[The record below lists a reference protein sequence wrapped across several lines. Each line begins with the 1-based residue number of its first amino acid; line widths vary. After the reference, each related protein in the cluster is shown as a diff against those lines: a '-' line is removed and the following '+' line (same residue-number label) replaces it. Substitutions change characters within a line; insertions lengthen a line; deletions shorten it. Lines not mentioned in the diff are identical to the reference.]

1 MEHCFRALF
10 TTSLGIA
17 LVLFPLYLLYRAC
30 EKRLA
35 PKYANDLFGAA
46 YAALWVV
53 WYAKCVWPDE
63 LGLLPFGPAYAPEAA
78 LREAPAAGPGWLEV
92 AAWVW
97 LAGVGAY
104 LLSRIVP
111 YVCFRLRVRR
121 ESRPASAE
129 TQRAFDRLLGGVAVD
144 TTENWQKYVRV
155 LPGLPG
161 PMSIVLWPKRLLL
174 DREDYDEETLDAIFR
189 HELMHTSNREVS
201 LGRLSTLFSLAV
213 QWLNPAAWWMRSE
226 QRRNEELAC
235 DMAAAGW
242 RSLEHRRAYARAMV
256 GLASGP
262 RREVP
267 GTAGMACGAK
277 TLRRRVA
284 AILRG
289 EPEQYGVKPW
299 LLRTLLGLVTL
310 LAVACGALLLGGAGS
325 FRIDEGNFLSCL
337 GMDLGELSPT
347 AVHESAVTYAGNGF
361 YRLRVAGSPYG
372 AEAVLSDGIGGL
384 YLQFPADMPEE
395 EVEAGIARL
404 ETQLTGALG
413 GPLEEGALE
422 AMWARLE
429 TQALEWLD
437 DVNMAEWK
445 LAVLDDQLRQVY
457 ARQTGSIYG
466 APSVPPPLLLLLGAS
481 GEERGTWRGSTDEG
495 TATITLR
502 VLPGAASRAPETEGG
517 ALVALVWDEW
527 WPEAA

>member
-1 MEHCFRALF
+1 
-10 TTSLGIA
+10 
-17 LVLFPLYLLYRAC
+17 
-30 EKRLA
+30 
-35 PKYANDLFGAA
+35 
-46 YAALWVV
+46 
-53 WYAKCVWPDE
+53 
-63 LGLLPFGPAYAPEAA
+63 
-78 LREAPAAGPGWLEV
+78 
-92 AAWVW
+92 
-97 LAGVGAY
+97 
-104 LLSRIVP
+104 
-111 YVCFRLRVRR
+111 
-121 ESRPASAE
+121 
-129 TQRAFDRLLGGVAVD
+129 
-144 TTENWQKYVRV
+144 
-155 LPGLPG
+155 
-161 PMSIVLWPKRLLL
+161 
-174 DREDYDEETLDAIFR
+174 
-189 HELMHTSNREVS
+189 
-201 LGRLSTLFSLAV
+201 
-213 QWLNPAAWWMRSE
+213 MRSE

-299 LLRTLLGLVTL
+299 LLRTLLGLVTV

-404 ETQLTGALG
+404 EAQLTGALG

-445 LAVLDDQLRQVY
+445 LAVLDDQLRQAY

-481 GEERGTWRGSTDEG
+481 GEERGTWRGSTDDG

-517 ALVALVWDEW
+517 TLVALVWDEW

>member
-1 MEHCFRALF
+1 MF
-10 TTSLGIA
+10 
-17 LVLFPLYLLYRAC
+17 
-30 EKRLA
+30 
-35 PKYANDLFGAA
+35 
-46 YAALWVV
+46 
-53 WYAKCVWPDE
+53 
-63 LGLLPFGPAYAPEAA
+63 
-78 LREAPAAGPGWLEV
+78 
-92 AAWVW
+92 
-97 LAGVGAY
+97 
-104 LLSRIVP
+104 
-111 YVCFRLRVRR
+111 
-121 ESRPASAE
+121 
-129 TQRAFDRLLGGVAVD
+129 
-144 TTENWQKYVRV
+144 
-155 LPGLPG
+155 
-161 PMSIVLWPKRLLL
+161 LWPKCLLL

-201 LGRLSTLFSLAV
+201 LGRLSTLFLSAV
-213 QWLNPAAWWMRSE
+213 QWFNPAAWWMRSE

-289 EPEQYGVKPW
+289 EPEQYGAKPW
-299 LLRTLLGLVTL
+299 LLRTLLGLVTV

-347 AVHESAVTYAGNGF
+347 AVHESAITYAGNGL

-384 YLQFPADMPEE
+384 YLKFPADMPEE

-429 TQALEWLD
+429 TQALEWVE

-445 LAVLDDQLRQVY
+445 LVVLDDLLRQAY
-457 ARQTGSIYG
+457 ARQTGSAYD
-466 APSVPPPLLLLLGAS
+466 AQSVPPPLLLLLGAS